1 MEEAPGKPLSCEEKE
16 KLKEKLAFLKREY
29 SKTLARL
36 QRAQRAEKVK
46 NSIQKTVQEQDCLV
60 QQEDS
65 AQLTHSE
72 HKTEVSSCDTLRINT
87 HLSGETADAEPES
100 SVAGLGPVEGL
111 QGQRRD
117 DTQELP
123 ALRLH
128 GSDGEKRQRKLLGR
142 RRQQEGASVS
152 QEGGSCFDSD
162 SRVLSGKRLKE
173 QEDAKRGDPGTP
185 ETGIRSGLPRPAS
198 DVPDSR
204 APVTETSGGSVLT
217 SPPAKPQGGVDAPVI
232 GSHCS
237 PAAPLPWPAPA
248 ESGHT
253 QCLQHQPS
261 ESASELTAHG
271 LEDISPTSP
280 VTIEAHYKK
289 EAVSAGDPE
298 INKASGASGRLPTS
312 PNLEADDV
320 RPVDEL
326 SYDTLL
332 ADNDQHL
339 KEQNRTEKCPESSSN
354 APVGRTESLQ
364 EDEGLSRAES
374 LGLEGISP
382 VPTGNQTHSCTALE
396 GLLFPAEY
404 YVRITRRMSRC
415 QRKGA
420 LEAVIQSHLGVRKK
434 GFKNANKEAA
444 TNVNFSNRETNQ
456 REIRMSDPSPRR
468 PSSRSPFQKLPS
480 ATEISSPAGPPKN
493 DFFEKAVTQP
503 SGRRRRGKRKSVC
516 TPTLDHQGPLLHSS
530 GTSGANRP
538 KRDVAVHEDQDE
550 KAIVH
555 GKEIRRQKADPL
567 PSSDH
572 AASASDGDDFSVPS
586 PKDAV
591 LRSKQL
597 LSFLKITDFQL
608 PDEDFGPLKLEKL
621 QRCSEGPIEPLR
633 CRMAGR
639 RQRRAGRC
647 PAAEGLAPER
657 IGLDTGHCEEGPAA
671 LPGQAHPEVPGCTR
685 QAQEGLSSSMVLLT
699 PVSTIT
705 PGEDNRPAADACS
718 PAFPIL
724 GTTPAPGSQAHC
736 VTVAADV
743 AGNSCSTPPLSHSR
757 ATVSLAGDCRQC
769 DTRTSPLKLESSL
782 HAPGRPSCD
791 CASGPRA
798 TPPPIESLTFKDSQ
812 CSGHA
817 RPEPRRHSV
826 QQPGIADIPACDS
839 VVLGDLQLVSRL
851 KDPSAPCA
859 VDVSALWWDV
869 AGLKEPC
876 IVTACEYA
884 VSLWKPLDTWQW
896 EKIYSWHFTEVP
908 VLQIVPVPDVCDLVC
923 VALGNLEIQEIRA
936 LLCPSDGESG
946 KQVLLSSGHIQA
958 VLGLTKR
965 RLASSRGTLCDQQ
978 VEVMT
983 FAEDGG
989 SKEKRFLMPPE
1000 ETIVT
1005 FVEVQ
1010 GMQDALLSTTVTNSI
1025 VIWNLKTGQLLKK
1038 MHIGDSYQASVCHK
1052 AYSEMGLLFVVLS
1065 HPCAKESEPSGSPV
1079 FQLIAI
1085 NPKTTLNVGV
1095 MLYCLPRGQTG
1106 RFLEGD
1112 VRDSS
1117 AAAVLTSGTVA
1128 VWNLLLGHCAVLPP
1142 VSGQSW
1148 SFVKW
1153 SGTHSHL
1160 LAGRKDGSIF
1170 VYLVS

>member
-1 MEEAPGKPLSCEEKE
+1 M
-16 KLKEKLAFLKREY
+16 
-29 SKTLARL
+29 
-36 QRAQRAEKVK
+36 
-46 NSIQKTVQEQDCLV
+46 
-60 QQEDS
+60 
-65 AQLTHSE
+65 
-72 HKTEVSSCDTLRINT
+72 
-87 HLSGETADAEPES
+87 
-100 SVAGLGPVEGL
+100 EGL

-117 DTQELP
+117 DTPELP

-128 GSDGEKRQRKLLGR
+128 GSNGEKRQRKLPAR

-217 SPPAKPQGGVDAPVI
+217 SPPAKPQGGVDAPVT

-382 VPTGNQTHSCTALE
+382 VPAGNQTHSCTALE

-538 KRDVAVHEDQDE
+538 KRDVAVHKDQDE

-555 GKEIRRQKADPL
+555 GKK
-567 PSSDH
+567 
-572 AASASDGDDFSVPS
+572 
-586 PKDAV
+586 
-591 LRSKQL
+591 
-597 LSFLKITDFQL
+597 
-608 PDEDFGPLKLEKL
+608 
-621 QRCSEGPIEPLR
+621 
-633 CRMAGR
+633 
-639 RQRRAGRC
+639 
-647 PAAEGLAPER
+647 
-657 IGLDTGHCEEGPAA
+657 
-671 LPGQAHPEVPGCTR
+671 
-685 QAQEGLSSSMVLLT
+685 
-699 PVSTIT
+699 
-705 PGEDNRPAADACS
+705 
-718 PAFPIL
+718 
-724 GTTPAPGSQAHC
+724 
-736 VTVAADV
+736 
-743 AGNSCSTPPLSHSR
+743 
-757 ATVSLAGDCRQC
+757 
-769 DTRTSPLKLESSL
+769 
-782 HAPGRPSCD
+782 
-791 CASGPRA
+791 
-798 TPPPIESLTFKDSQ
+798 
-812 CSGHA
+812 
-817 RPEPRRHSV
+817 
-826 QQPGIADIPACDS
+826 
-839 VVLGDLQLVSRL
+839 
-851 KDPSAPCA
+851 
-859 VDVSALWWDV
+859 
-869 AGLKEPC
+869 
-876 IVTACEYA
+876 
-884 VSLWKPLDTWQW
+884 
-896 EKIYSWHFTEVP
+896 
-908 VLQIVPVPDVCDLVC
+908 
-923 VALGNLEIQEIRA
+923 
-936 LLCPSDGESG
+936 
-946 KQVLLSSGHIQA
+946 
-958 VLGLTKR
+958 
-965 RLASSRGTLCDQQ
+965 
-978 VEVMT
+978 
-983 FAEDGG
+983 
-989 SKEKRFLMPPE
+989 
-1000 ETIVT
+1000 
-1005 FVEVQ
+1005 
-1010 GMQDALLSTTVTNSI
+1010 TVTG
-1025 VIWNLKTGQLLKK
+1025 K
-1038 MHIGDSYQASVCHK
+1038 
-1052 AYSEMGLLFVVLS
+1052 
-1065 HPCAKESEPSGSPV
+1065 SG
-1079 FQLIAI
+1079 
-1085 NPKTTLNVGV
+1085 
-1095 MLYCLPRGQTG
+1095 RGG
-1106 RFLEGD
+1106 
-1112 VRDSS
+1112 
-1117 AAAVLTSGTVA
+1117 
-1128 VWNLLLGHCAVLPP
+1128 
-1142 VSGQSW
+1142 
-1148 SFVKW
+1148 
-1153 SGTHSHL
+1153 
-1160 LAGRKDGSIF
+1160 
-1170 VYLVS
+1170 